1 MTGGLSEWTTGGVTD
16 LCLSMLISEPVAGY
30 SFSHGLRGGDA
41 LLVSAQ
47 QMTHY

>member
-16 LCLSMLISEPVAGY
+16 LWLSKLISEPVAGD
-30 SFSHGLRGGDA
+30 SFSHGLRGGAA

-47 QMTHY
+47 QMSHY